1 MSIFIDL
8 LNFRIIKFRHDRNN
22 KKRGF
27 SEKIRP
33 KAQKYPY
40 TFIKSDE
47 LSIEQARLG
56 SVGIT
61 SESLVHFNDSVPI
74 QKPGEPAM
82 ARLSHVLDIAP
93 MNVSDVSPMALV
105 VEVKKGIKIF

>member
-1 MSIFIDL
+1 M
-8 LNFRIIKFRHDRNN
+8 
-22 KKRGF
+22 
-27 SEKIRP
+27 
-33 KAQKYPY
+33 
-40 TFIKSDE
+40 
-47 LSIEQARLG
+47 
-56 SVGIT
+56 GIT

-105 VEVKKGIKIF
+105 VEVKMNKNSLNLSKEGRL

>member
-1 MSIFIDL
+1 MVSFE
-8 LNFRIIKFRHDRNN
+8 IKF
-22 KKRGF
+22 K
-27 SEKIRP
+27 
-33 KAQKYPY
+33 
-40 TFIKSDE
+40 
-47 LSIEQARLG
+47 LSIEQARL
-56 SVGIT
+56 SSHGIT

-105 VEVKKGIKIF
+105 VEVSSKIIAEISTVEIQP